1 MPADKRKALADW
13 SLGVLGTNRHWRWK
27 SRSLGGRPKIG
38 GDLRALI
45 RQMSVDFWYREGRAS
60 MGELLPMAGQQAH
73 HGQPSL
79 RPNSLLQACNTP
91 RRTSG
96 SVKAHHPRSADQSA
110 ISKPTVT
117 LTRNVSSP
125 VAAMSLRRLLALTL
139 PSAPM
144 LPVPHRTGRSKSSV
158 FRDPFNSPKL
168 QARSLR
174 IDLRLAPHIGDCGL
188 AGLVQRF

>member
-1 MPADKRKALADW
+1 VPADRRKALADW
-13 SLGVLGTNRHWRWK
+13 SRGCLGTNRYWRWK

-45 RQMSVDFWYREGRAS
+45 RQMRVDIWYRERRAS

-110 ISKPTVT
+110 ISKPTQT
-117 LTRNVSSP
+117 LTRNVSSR
-125 VAAMSLRRLLALTL
+125 VAAMSLRRWLLALTP

-144 LPVPHRTGRSKSSV
+144 LTVPAPDRAE
-158 FRDPFNSPKL
+158 
-168 QARSLR
+168 Q
-174 IDLRLAPHIGDCGL
+174 IQRLP
-188 AGLVQRF
+188 

>member
-1 MPADKRKALADW
+1 
-13 SLGVLGTNRHWRWK
+13 
-27 SRSLGGRPKIG
+27 
-38 GDLRALI
+38 
-45 RQMSVDFWYREGRAS
+45 
-60 MGELLPMAGQQAH
+60 MAGQQAH

-79 RPNSLLQACNTP
+79 RPHSLLQACKTP

-125 VAAMSLRRLLALTL
+125 VAAMSLRRWLLALTP

-144 LPVPHRTGRSKSSV
+144 LCPHRTGRSKSSV

-174 IDLRLAPHIGDCGL
+174 IDLRLCAAHRRLRPRGPGPAFLMGRKTRNAMFPTSVAPAAPAETFRHGNMESH
-188 AGLVQRF
+188 

>member
-1 MPADKRKALADW
+1 MGLSKCCRARWIAVVSSSLPRGGLPGKGKRGAEVSKA
-13 SLGVLGTNRHWRWK
+13 SLRPFAFLGATQFEFCMHYMRGPTYASMTVVER
-27 SRSLGGRPKIG
+27 
-38 GDLRALI
+38 
-45 RQMSVDFWYREGRAS
+45 RAS

-91 RRTSG
+91 RRISG

-125 VAAMSLRRLLALTL
+125 VAAMSLRRWLLALTP

-144 LPVPHRTGRSKSSV
+144 LPVPASDRAE
-158 FRDPFNSPKL
+158 
-168 QARSLR
+168 Q
-174 IDLRLAPHIGDCGL
+174 IQRLP
-188 AGLVQRF
+188 

>member
-13 SLGVLGTNRHWRWK
+13 SRGCSRYKQVLALEIPLSWRPTED
-27 SRSLGGRPKIG
+27 RA
-38 GDLRALI
+38 DLRAL
-45 RQMSVDFWYREGRAS
+45 
-60 MGELLPMAGQQAH
+60 
-73 HGQPSL
+73 SL
-79 RPNSLLQACNTP
+79 RPHSLLQACNTP

-125 VAAMSLRRLLALTL
+125 VAAMSLRRRLLALTP

-144 LPVPHRTGRSKSSV
+144 LPVPACAAHRRLRPRGPGPAFLMGRKPEMLC
-158 FRDPFNSPKL
+158 FRH
-168 QARSLR
+168 RSL
-174 IDLRLAPHIGDCGL
+174 P
-188 AGLVQRF
+188 QRPAETFRHGNMESH

>member
-1 MPADKRKALADW
+1 MPADKRKTLADW

-38 GDLRALI
+38 GHLRALV
-45 RQMSVDFWYREGRAS
+45 RQMSVDIWYRERRAS
-60 MGELLPMAGQQAH
+60 TGELLPMAGQQAH
-73 HGQPSL
+73 HGQPPL

-96 SVKAHHPRSADQSA
+96 SVKAHPPRSADQSA

-117 LTRNVSSP
+117 LTRSVSSP
-125 VAAMSLRRLLALTL
+125 VAAMSLRRWLLALTP

-144 LPVPHRTGRSKSSV
+144 LCPHRTGRSKSSV

-174 IDLRLAPHIGDCGL
+174 IDLRLAPRIGDCGL